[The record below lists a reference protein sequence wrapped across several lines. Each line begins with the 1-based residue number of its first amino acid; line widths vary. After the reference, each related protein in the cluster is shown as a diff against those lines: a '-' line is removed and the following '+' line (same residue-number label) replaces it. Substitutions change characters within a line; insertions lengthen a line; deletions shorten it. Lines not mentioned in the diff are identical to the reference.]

1 MIGKREI
8 GIASEHSHST
18 TVIGKGKEDIV
29 AKILYIEDIQDN
41 ITLVEKIVR
50 SRGHEFLSAQNAETG
65 LELASISKPDLIL
78 LDLGLPD
85 ADGQTL
91 SVWLRG
97 DPALSSIP
105 IIVLTAWPEEVV
117 RQTVD
122 AYNLNGYL
130 CKPFSLAEL
139 VNKID
144 SVLGTTTA

>member
-1 MIGKREI
+1 M
-8 GIASEHSHST
+8 
-18 TVIGKGKEDIV
+18 

-50 SRGHEFLSAQNAETG
+50 SRGHEFLSARNAEGG
-65 LELASISKPDLIL
+65 LAAAFTFKPDLIL

-97 DPALSSIP
+97 DPSLSAIP

-117 RQTVD
+117 RQTVE
-122 AYNLNGYL
+122 AYDLNGYL
-130 CKPFSLAEL
+130 CKPFTLQDL
-139 VNKID
+139 VSKID
-144 SVLGTTTA
+144 SVLDARSS

>member
-1 MIGKREI
+1 M
-8 GIASEHSHST
+8 
-18 TVIGKGKEDIV
+18 

-41 ITLVEKIVR
+41 ITLVEKIVK
-50 SRGHEFLSAQNAETG
+50 SRGHEFLFAQNAEDG
-65 LELASISKPDLIL
+65 LELAFASRPDLIL

-97 DPALSSIP
+97 DPTLSSIP

-130 CKPFSLAEL
+130 C
-139 VNKID
+139 
-144 SVLGTTTA
+144 

>member
-1 MIGKREI
+1 M
-8 GIASEHSHST
+8 
-18 TVIGKGKEDIV
+18 

-41 ITLVEKIVR
+41 ITLVEKIVT
-50 SRGHEFLSAQNAETG
+50 SRGHEFLFAHSAEEG
-65 LELASISKPDLIL
+65 LEMAVMSRPDLIL

-97 DPALSSIP
+97 DPALASVP
-105 IIVLTAWPEEVV
+105 IIVLTAWPEEVA

-130 CKPFSLAEL
+130 CKPFSLSSL
-139 VNKID
+139 VKMID
-144 SVLGTTTA
+144 SVLDSKS